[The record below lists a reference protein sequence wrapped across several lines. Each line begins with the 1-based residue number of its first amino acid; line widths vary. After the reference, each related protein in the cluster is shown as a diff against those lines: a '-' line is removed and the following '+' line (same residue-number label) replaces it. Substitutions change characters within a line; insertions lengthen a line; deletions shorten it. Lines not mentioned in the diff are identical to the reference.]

1 MKKLMIMVA
10 AVCLAIASQAAVAVT
25 WQTGAIYAANAD
37 GSLGAQIA
45 HNTVAGTYW
54 ATIVFATDAAMEN
67 VVTLSKGDSLSATA
81 KYSTKNAAGF
91 NAATGSDFDTAGG
104 PSYYAQLVLHTT
116 VNGVEQTMT
125 SDVGK
130 FTFADGT
137 LSGTTLNFTSG
148 AGFDTSANL
157 FAGKT
162 WTDITDE
169 PVAPSVPEPT
179 SGLLMLV
186 GLGALALRRRRA

>member
-1 MKKLMIMVA
+1 MKMKKLMIMAA

-37 GSLGAQIA
+37 GSLGAQLSN
-45 HNTVAGTYW
+45 NTVAGTYW
-54 ATIVFATDAAMEN
+54 ATIVFATDAAMNN

-81 KYSTKNAAGF
+81 KYSTKNGAGF
-91 NAATGSDFDTAGG
+91 NASTGSDFDTTGG

-116 VNGVEQTMT
+116 VNGSEQTMT
-125 SDVGK
+125 SDIGK

-137 LSGTTLNFTSG
+137 LSGTTLNFTKGS
-148 AGFDTSANL
+148 GFDTASNL

-162 WTDITDE
+162 WT
-169 PVAPSVPEPT
+169 AAVPEPT

>member
-1 MKKLMIMVA
+1 MKMKKLMIMAA

-25 WQTGAIYAANAD
+25 WNTGTFNVPNAD
-37 GSLGAQIA
+37 GTISGTAVANGAA
-45 HNTVAGTYW
+45 AATYW
-54 ATIVFATDAAMEN
+54 ATIVFANDAAMED
-67 VVTLSKGDSLSATA
+67 VVAISKGGTTTTA
-81 KYSTKNAAGF
+81 YSTKSGKGIGST
-91 NAATGSDFDTAGG
+91 TGADFDTAGG
-104 PSYYAQLVLHTT
+104 PSYYAQVVLHTMVT
-116 VNGVEQTMT
+116 GEEQTMT

-137 LSGTTLNFTSG
+137 LSGKTINFTTGS
-148 AGFDTSANL
+148 GFDSGSNL

-162 WTDITDE
+162 WT
-169 PVAPSVPEPT
+169 AAVPEPT